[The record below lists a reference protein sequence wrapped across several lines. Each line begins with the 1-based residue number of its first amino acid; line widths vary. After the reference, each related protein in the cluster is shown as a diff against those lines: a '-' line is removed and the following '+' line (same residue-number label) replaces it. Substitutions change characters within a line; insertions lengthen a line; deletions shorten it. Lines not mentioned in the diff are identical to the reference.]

1 MIRVRGGELIRGQ
14 ELAPP
19 VALNRLVA
27 AGERAAIFVLGAHF
41 FTRQVAISAAVCWRD
56 EDMARGSGL
65 LKSAFFPPKTDRPIR
80 LELKLPDARVIEMPD
95 PISEFR
101 PGHGLRVHVA
111 WSFEPPIPSGT
122 LRIECEWRE
131 AGLQPAVLEID
142 GDPLIAAMSVARPA
156 WPAAEAPDQ

>member
-19 VALNRLVA
+19 APLNRLVA

-41 FTRQVAISAAVCWRD
+41 FTKQVAISAAVCWRD

-65 LKSAFFPPKTDRPIR
+65 LKSAFFPPRTDRPIR
-80 LELKLPDARVIEMPD
+80 MELKLPDARVIEMPD

-122 LRIECEWRE
+122 LRIECEWGD
-131 AGLQPAVLEID
+131 AGLPLGVLEI
-142 GDPLIAAMSVARPA
+142 GSDPLIAAMSVARPA